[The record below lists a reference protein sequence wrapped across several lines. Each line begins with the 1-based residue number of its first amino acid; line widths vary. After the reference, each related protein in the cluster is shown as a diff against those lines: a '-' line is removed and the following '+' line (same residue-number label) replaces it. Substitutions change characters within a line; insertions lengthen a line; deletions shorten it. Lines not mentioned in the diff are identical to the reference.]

1 MWKSIF
7 ILAFL
12 TFGSS
17 GPLTEADRLFSEEK
31 YEEVLL
37 LLEKAKSKYPTL
49 SQQISYNM
57 GLVYLKLDNKESA
70 HDAFFQALSP
80 LAPTVASLSSNQ
92 IALQLLREGRGRE
105 ALSFFREA
113 LLFDPGHE
121 NARYNYELL
130 ALRLGQ
136 NQPPKTGSPPPSSQN
151 PPPPDRDDMPP
162 TLDPEIQKLI
172 QKLESR
178 QRQGV
183 PSGDRFRDIGADT
196 LTLAEAYQVLEI
208 MRKQE
213 RQYIQQLRKISSISA
228 EREGRP
234 GW

>member
-1 MWKSIF
+1 MWKSLI
-7 ILAFL
+7 ILALL

-49 SQQISYNM
+49 SQQVSYNM
-57 GLVYLKLDNKESA
+57 GLVYLRIDNKEA
-70 HDAFFQALSP
+70 ARDAFFQALSP
-80 LAPTVASLSSNQ
+80 LAPKVASLSSNQ

-113 LLFDPGHE
+113 LLFDPNHE

-136 NQPPKTGSPPPSSQN
+136 NQPPKKNSPPPPSQN
-151 PPPPDRDDMPP
+151 PPPSGEEMPQ
-162 TLDPEIQKLI
+162 TLGPEMQKLLE
-172 QKLESR
+172 KLESR

-183 PSGDRFRDIGADT
+183 PTGDRFREIGSDT

-213 RQYIQQLRKISSISA
+213 RQYLQQLRKISSVSA

>member
-1 MWKSIF
+1 MWKSLV
-7 ILAFL
+7 ILALL
-12 TFGSS
+12 TFGST
-17 GPLTEADRLFSEEK
+17 GLLTEADRLYSEEK

-37 LLEKAKSKYPTL
+37 LLEKAKSKYPAM
-49 SQQISYNM
+49 SQQIAYNM
-57 GLVYLKLDNKESA
+57 GLAYLKLDNQEA
-70 HDAFFQALSP
+70 ARDAFFQALSP
-80 LAPTVASLSSNQ
+80 LAPEVASLSSNQ

-113 LLFDPGHE
+113 LLFDPNHE

-136 NQPPKTGSPPPSSQN
+136 NQPPKSSAPPPPSSN
-151 PPPPDRDDMPP
+151 TPPSGEELPQS
-162 TLDPEIQKLI
+162 LSPEMQKLLE
-172 QKLESR
+172 KLESR

-183 PSGDRFRDIGADT
+183 PSGDRFRDVGSDT

-213 RQYIQQLRKISSISA
+213 RQYLQQLRKISSVSA

>member
-1 MWKSIF
+1 MGKTIF

-12 TFGSS
+12 TFGSL
-17 GPLTEADRLFSEEK
+17 GPLTEADSLFTAEK
-31 YEEVLL
+31 YEEALL
-37 LLEKAKSKYPTL
+37 LLEKAKSKYPIL

-57 GLVYLKLDNKESA
+57 GLVYLKLENKEA
-70 HDAFFQALSP
+70 ARDAFFQSLSP
-80 LAPTVASLSSNQ
+80 LNPKVASLSSNQ

-113 LLFDPGHE
+113 LLFDPDHE

-136 NQPPKTGSPPPSSQN
+136 NQSPKSNTPPPPSQT
-151 PPPPDRDDMPP
+151 PPSEGDEMPQQ
-162 TLDPEIQKLI
+162 LDPEMQKLLE
-172 QKLESR
+172 KLESR
-178 QRQGV
+178 QRRGV
-183 PSGDRFRDIGADT
+183 PSGDRFREIGADT

-213 RQYIQQLRKISSISA
+213 RQYIQQLRKISSVSA

>member
-1 MWKSIF
+1 MWKSIV
-7 ILAFL
+7 ILALL
-12 TFGSS
+12 TFGST
-17 GPLTEADRLFSEEK
+17 GPLAEADRLFSEEK
-31 YEEVLL
+31 YGEALL

-57 GLVYLKLDNKESA
+57 GLVYLKLEDQESA
-70 HDAFFQALSP
+70 RDAFYQALSP
-80 LAPTVASLSSNQ
+80 LVPKVASLSSNQ

-113 LLFDPGHE
+113 LLFDPNHE

-136 NQPPKTGSPPPSSQN
+136 NQPPKSNTPPPTQN
-151 PPPPDRDDMPP
+151 LPPSEDEMPQS
-162 TLDPEIQKLI
+162 LDPEMQKLLE
-172 QKLESR
+172 KLESR
-178 QRQGV
+178 QRQRV
-183 PSGDRFRDIGADT
+183 PSGDRFRAIGSDT

-213 RQYIQQLRKISSISA
+213 RQYIQQLRKISSVSA

>member
-7 ILAFL
+7 ILALL

-17 GPLTEADRLFSEEK
+17 GPLTEADRLFSEQK

-57 GLVYLKLDNKESA
+57 GLVYLKMENKESA
-70 HDAFFQALSP
+70 RDAFFQALSP
-80 LAPTVASLSSNQ
+80 LVPEVASLSSNQ

-113 LLFDPGHE
+113 LLFDPNHE

-136 NQPPKTGSPPPSSQN
+136 NQPPKSSSPPPPSQN
-151 PPPPDRDDMPP
+151 PPSEDEMPQS
-162 TLDPEIQKLI
+162 LGPEMQKLLE
-172 QKLESR
+172 KLESR

-183 PSGDRFRDIGADT
+183 PSGDRFREIGSDT

-213 RQYIQQLRKISSISA
+213 RQYLQQLRKISSVSA

>member
-1 MWKSIF
+1 MWKSIL

-12 TFGSS
+12 TFGST
-17 GPLTEADRLFSEEK
+17 GPLAEADRLFEQEQ
-31 YEEVLL
+31 YQEVLL
-37 LLEKAKSKYPTL
+37 LLEKAKSKYPTM
-49 SQQISYNM
+49 SQEISYNI
-57 GLVYLKLDNKESA
+57 GLVYLKLDQKEA
-70 HDAFFQALSP
+70 ARDAFFQALSP
-80 LAPTVASLSSNQ
+80 LSPAVASLSSNQ

-136 NQPPKTGSPPPSSQN
+136 NQPPKSGT
-151 PPPPDRDDMPP
+151 PPPPTDTPPPPRDDMPQS
-162 TLDPEIQKLI
+162 LDPEMQQLLE
-172 QKLESR
+172 KLESR
-178 QRQGV
+178 QRRGV
-183 PSGDRFRDIGADT
+183 PPGDRFREIGADT
-196 LTLAEAYQVLEI
+196 LSLAEAYQVLEI

-213 RQYIQQLRKISSISA
+213 RQYIQQLRKISSIAA

>member
-1 MWKSIF
+1 MWKTLV
-7 ILAFL
+7 ILALL
-12 TFGSS
+12 TFGSP
-17 GPLTEADRLFSEEK
+17 GLLTEADRLYSEEK
-31 YEEVLL
+31 FEEVLL
-37 LLEKAKSKYPTL
+37 LLEKAKSKYPTM
-49 SQQISYNM
+49 SQQISYNT
-57 GLVYLKLDNKESA
+57 GLTYLKLGNNEA
-70 HDAFFQALSP
+70 ARDAFFQALSP
-80 LAPTVASLSSNQ
+80 LSPKVASLSSNQ
-92 IALQLLREGRGRE
+92 IALQLLRDGRGRE

-113 LLFDPGHE
+113 LLFDPSHE

-136 NQPPKTGSPPPSSQN
+136 NQSPKSSAPPPPSPN
-151 PPPPDRDDMPP
+151 TPPSGEELPQA
-162 TLDPEIQKLI
+162 LSPEMQKLLE
-172 QKLESR
+172 KLESR

-183 PSGDRFRDIGADT
+183 PSGDRFREIGSDT

-213 RQYIQQLRKISSISA
+213 RQYLQQLRKISSVSA